1 MPLLS
6 RNSSKTSSRTSIPDA
21 INEINDEDNINT
33 TIYLTDNELN
43 SLMNNRTEEVS
54 HTMTNPLGRLLLQ
67 LGASHNKLMEIN
79 NPNNPNNLMNLSD
92 MCKSFQEGVR
102 LNKDEI
108 YTSIKNSSNLLKR
121 DLYHRELN
129 YHLQNPLIKAPDYFS
144 PEDTLTT
151 PQKVIDAARLFPQ
164 HNKQKFSGE
173 GDPPIAEFI
182 YLVNSAQARLKL
194 SENEFKQRLL
204 LCTTGGAH
212 KLLRN
217 LVTEGDQIDS
227 IYHKLMVLYDSTVSP
242 ETAKSELLKFKIHKK
257 STLMRAQAKIL
268 ELSAASARIFPE
280 GPLRKAYSNS
290 EACTAL
296 IRSLP
301 PKSSTLVASQY
312 NVMIA
317 KQPDGSHG
325 PLFTEMI
332 LYLNPYR
339 AQIDADITENGVS
352 TDAFASRTKL
362 QVPLR
367 SLRADT
373 NMAPRYNNRFQAYRN
388 DRFTDNLQVNNINTN
403 SEGYQPRYQP
413 RPSTSRGG
421 PRNKYLNT
429 MYCSLCSGT
438 SHTAA
443 MGCYKIKDDSGKS
456 ILISPTQI
464 PCNICEKVLQKKLFH
479 PVKFCFNRKAT
490 ATGSYEKTNRF

>member
-1 MPLLS
+1 
-6 RNSSKTSSRTSIPDA
+6 
-21 INEINDEDNINT
+21 
-33 TIYLTDNELN
+33 
-43 SLMNNRTEEVS
+43 
-54 HTMTNPLGRLLLQ
+54 
-67 LGASHNKLMEIN
+67 
-79 NPNNPNNLMNLSD
+79 
-92 MCKSFQEGVR
+92 
-102 LNKDEI
+102 
-108 YTSIKNSSNLLKR
+108 
-121 DLYHRELN
+121 
-129 YHLQNPLIKAPDYFS
+129 
-144 PEDTLTT
+144 
-151 PQKVIDAARLFPQ
+151 
-164 HNKQKFSGE
+164 
-173 GDPPIAEFI
+173 
-182 YLVNSAQARLKL
+182 
-194 SENEFKQRLL
+194 
-204 LCTTGGAH
+204 
-212 KLLRN
+212 
-217 LVTEGDQIDS
+217 
-227 IYHKLMVLYDSTVSP
+227 
-242 ETAKSELLKFKIHKK
+242 
-257 STLMRAQAKIL
+257 
-268 ELSAASARIFPE
+268 
-280 GPLRKAYSNS
+280 
-290 EACTAL
+290 
-296 IRSLP
+296 
-301 PKSSTLVASQY
+301 
-312 NVMIA
+312 MIA

-362 QVPLR
+362 QLPLR

-421 PRNKYLNT
+421 PRNKYINT

-490 ATGSYEKTNRF
+490 ATGSYEKTNRFWQSKKTVNYLQYNYKNNYSQQKGHTLSGGNTQPLGKKSEPPSRASSSIVQNIIKTQIWKNPTETLAVRALNISALSILKTIAKQTDPNHKLFLMNREPLVDQKIGKKVFIKLYLQTGRWLSTSLLLDSGSDISLIHERELHKLVTPTEIHKYKSVNKHKVETFSNQVINILYNVTLPWSSEKHGPTINLTFSVYDQEVTHSLLFGQDNMQKMGMILSYAPG